1 MVKKN
6 SVEKKHYGRSG
17 KLFFQNFSQ
26 STRNLGK
33 RLSAAEFVIFSNTYL
48 CLGSGR
54 GNLGNLGI

>member
-1 MVKKN
+1 VVN
-6 SVEKKHYGRSG
+6 Y
-17 KLFFQNFSQ
+17 FFLCENFSQ